1 MENILTEESD
11 HMAILVHVRDME
23 TTQPRGDHPVRC
35 EEMWLRHEGY
45 EAMMQHAWEQV
56 QGQNKSP
63 GAVCDRLHEITK
75 SLRGWGRTVFGSVR
89 RQIQRLE
96 KELLDAKE
104 RALVTGLTT
113 EVRDI
118 ESQLNEVYER
128 EEIMQ
133 KQRSRVDWL
142 KAGDRNTQYFQNRAS
157 HRKRKNTVKELRWEN
172 GTRCTD
178 DEGIREL
185 AATFYEKLFA
195 SEGSVQTKRLLD
207 LFDPVISEDMNA
219 RLTAPISDG
228 EIERALF
235 QMGPMK
241 APGPDGLPPCFIRD
255 TVSTPELMS
264 QFRSISLC
272 NVLYKIAT
280 KVLANRLKVILPV
293 LISEEQSAFVPGRL
307 MTDNVLVAY
316 ECFSA
321 LLRAAQHENKLKGVS
336 FGSTGPHLTHLLFA
350 DDSIVFLEG
359 NRGSFEALRDILR
372 VYEEASGQKVNLQK
386 SSVFF
391 GKGCRDASKVE
402 LLGVIGINSEA
413 LSERSIIHGR
423 ELLREGVVWRIGDG
437 TSIKIHHDNWLPRHG
452 SLKPLGQQYIAGI
465 THVRHLLDESGVA
478 WDMNKVERMFTPGD
492 AEDIKQTVIGGPNM
506 RDYMAWNFSNN
517 GQFSVKSAYH
527 LCMSLSGVKT
537 GQLGS
542 SMPSRDHKAWL
553 ALWDTNAPGKAKI
566 HAWRLMKNGLA
577 GGNELHRRRI
587 KPGVFCC
594 AFGREE
600 TTFHRFW
607 ACPHSVLFWKH
618 LCEDKGE
625 PVVQPPMMDGSL
637 NSLVAWLKSWF
648 ADAGAAERETM
659 IHALYGLWC
668 ARNETRDGKRIQEA
682 RELAERVH
690 PHIQE
695 WRQVHVKEPTIKE
708 PRKPEKWQPPEPG
721 WIKANADGA
730 MARAHDRGRR
740 SGP

>member
-255 TVSTPELMS
+255 TGH
-264 QFRSISLC
+264 C
-272 NVLYKIAT
+272 
-280 KVLANRLKVILPV
+280 
-293 LISEEQSAFVPGRL
+293 
-307 MTDNVLVAY
+307 
-316 ECFSA
+316 
-321 LLRAAQHENKLKGVS
+321 
-336 FGSTGPHLTHLLFA
+336 
-350 DDSIVFLEG
+350 
-359 NRGSFEALRDILR
+359 
-372 VYEEASGQKVNLQK
+372 
-386 SSVFF
+386 
-391 GKGCRDASKVE
+391 
-402 LLGVIGINSEA
+402 
-413 LSERSIIHGR
+413 
-423 ELLREGVVWRIGDG
+423 
-437 TSIKIHHDNWLPRHG
+437 
-452 SLKPLGQQYIAGI
+452 
-465 THVRHLLDESGVA
+465 
-478 WDMNKVERMFTPGD
+478 
-492 AEDIKQTVIGGPNM
+492 
-506 RDYMAWNFSNN
+506 
-517 GQFSVKSAYH
+517 
-527 LCMSLSGVKT
+527 
-537 GQLGS
+537 
-542 SMPSRDHKAWL
+542 
-553 ALWDTNAPGKAKI
+553 
-566 HAWRLMKNGLA
+566 
-577 GGNELHRRRI
+577 
-587 KPGVFCC
+587 
-594 AFGREE
+594 
-600 TTFHRFW
+600 
-607 ACPHSVLFWKH
+607 
-618 LCEDKGE
+618 
-625 PVVQPPMMDGSL
+625 
-637 NSLVAWLKSWF
+637 
-648 ADAGAAERETM
+648 
-659 IHALYGLWC
+659 
-668 ARNETRDGKRIQEA
+668 
-682 RELAERVH
+682 
-690 PHIQE
+690 
-695 WRQVHVKEPTIKE
+695 
-708 PRKPEKWQPPEPG
+708 
-721 WIKANADGA
+721 
-730 MARAHDRGRR
+730 
-740 SGP
+740 